1 VQVQVVV
8 GELATVKPPPEP
20 ELLDM
25 VEIVGEA
32 GLEDVELEDVELEDV
47 ELLDGLGAAVKRHEQ
62 AVETFDTLFEQ

>member
-1 VQVQVVV
+1 MQVQVVV

-32 GLEDVELEDVELEDV
+32 GLEDVEL
-47 ELLDGLGAAVKRHEQ
+47 LDGLGAAVKRHEQ

>member
-1 VQVQVVV
+1 MQVQVVV

-32 GLEDVELEDVELEDV
+32 GLEDVELEDVER
-47 ELLDGLGAAVKRHEQ
+47 LDGLGAAVKRHEQ

>member
-32 GLEDVELEDVELEDV
+32 GLEDVELEDVEL
-47 ELLDGLGAAVKRHEQ
+47 LDGLGAAVKRHEQ